1 MLKYLILPAVVTAV
15 ALPVTAQE
23 PPRSWTIYADT
34 LASSNRTERDID
46 ALSLTLSTPLR
57 QTGPFTLG
65 VQGGLLS
72 ATGRSSENGGITY
85 VDASALAVFGG
96 GFARFSPANPS
107 ATIQPFMEVGIAAMI
122 TDRSFP
128 DDPSL
133 TMFDAR
139 LYGKFDAR
147 LGMNVTV
154 SETLTVQAAFALNHI
169 SNGSGLG
176 PENINFDGA
185 GFSLGLVQSW

>member
-1 MLKYLILPAVVTAV
+1 MHKVIHLSVALLLWALPA
-15 ALPVTAQE
+15 TAQE
-23 PPRSWTIYADT
+23 PPRSWTLYADT
-34 LASSNRTERDID
+34 LASSNRTDRDID

-65 VQGGLLS
+65 VQAGLLS
-72 ATGRSSENGGITY
+72 ATGKSSENGGITY
-85 VDASALAVFGG
+85 VDANAFAVFGG
-96 GFARFSPANPS
+96 GFARLSPANPT
-107 ATIQPFMEVGIAAMI
+107 AMIQPFMELGIAAMI

-133 TMFDAR
+133 TMFDGR

-147 LGMNVTV
+147 LGVDVTL
-154 SETLTVQAAFALNHI
+154 SETLTLEAAFALNHI

-176 PENINFDGA
+176 PQNINFDGA
-185 GFSLGLVQSW
+185 GFSLGVVQSW